1 MIRSNGRTSTSA
13 NDAALD
19 ALYKNFLAQPPRLKW
34 NEVHRIER
42 NFGAITDDECRRAAL
57 YSLANSGKRL
67 VEIVKLR
74 SNAIDF
80 ARLAESA
87 REYGERLKGL
97 AQMLESAA
105 ARIDIALCNRADM
118 RDIKRIVRRS
128 RCGKVSPKRGKSPR
142 ESWPRA

>member
-1 MIRSNGRTSTSA
+1 MIRSKGRISTSA

-34 NEVHRIER
+34 KEIHRIER

-67 VEIVKLR
+67 VEIVTLR
-74 SNAIDF
+74 RNAIDF
-80 ARLAESA
+80 ARLADSA

-97 AQMLESAA
+97 AHILESAA
-105 ARIDIALCNRADM
+105 ARIDMALCNRADM
-118 RDIKRIVRRS
+118 RDIKRMVRRS
-128 RCGKVSPKRGKSPR
+128 RYGRVSPKRRK
-142 ESWPRA
+142 